1 MVKNYISAKDARN
14 LTENSDKLLNVAFK
28 TIKEAAEYGNNQTQ
42 FSVYETD
49 PKVIARIYD
58 NLTDA
63 GYTNPLFRS
72 SSHRKKSACVLS
84 VIRFSSIAFPPNQV
98 KIQNRKLSAR
108 LLLSS
113 LR

>member
-63 GYTNPLFRS
+63 GYTV
-72 SSHRKKSACVLS
+72 KYECVEDSDKNLEAQNKIYG
-84 VIRFSSIAFPPNQV
+84 IRISW
-98 KIQNRKLSAR
+98 
-108 LLLSS
+108 
-113 LR
+113 